1 MRHHFKGASIFDP
14 EACSPSKHA
23 NVEMFEMF
31 EFLRGLPEIPTCPF
45 CFAHGKKK
53 RHPHDTPVQLAQ
65 GDRSPEAR
73 LVEPDCLRAMGRL
86 CCVASLC
93 VTLYVSHYMSLQQGR
108 YGSRPRN
115 PRIQISVQ
123 LPS

>member
-45 CFAHGKKK
+45 CFAHGKKNDTHMT
-53 RHPHDTPVQLAQ
+53 HPSSWPKEIVAQ
-65 GDRSPEAR
+65 KLG
-73 LVEPDCLRAMGRL
+73 
-86 CCVASLC
+86 
-93 VTLYVSHYMSLQQGR
+93 
-108 YGSRPRN
+108 
-115 PRIQISVQ
+115 
-123 LPS
+123 